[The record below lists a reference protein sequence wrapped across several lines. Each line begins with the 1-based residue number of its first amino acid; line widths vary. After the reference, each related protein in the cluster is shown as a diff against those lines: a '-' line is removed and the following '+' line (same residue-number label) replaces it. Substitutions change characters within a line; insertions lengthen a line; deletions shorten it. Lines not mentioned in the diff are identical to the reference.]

1 MIHSNKS
8 NNFFPKQS
16 KYKLILILMIIENKG
31 IKEKNNLKK
40 QKRIKIIMISETLI
54 LLNQMMNK

>member
-31 IKEKNNLKK
+31 IKEKNKLKK